1 MKYKIEYY
9 KDITVINHFTLEEDT
24 INQHFIKEFNTEQE
38 AIDYK
43 TSNNIV
49 SDIVPFEEVPIINYE
64 LRIKDLLLN
73 EYKTLHN
80 SKIDFRKHLEQN
92 TQLKNKDVTMS
103 NGRPVEAI
111 YTLNGVN
118 IARIRF
124 EFEFDSIG
132 FISRR
137 KEILGYYNTNDEI
150 LEEYV
155 ISDEEYGNTEY
166 QLGKKFDE
174 SVKTR
179 ENVFKNIMTT
189 VNMVLINHYVPLGD
203 TIAQAQK
210 RGSDMYTTYNK
221 EINSWIQTGDGD
233 LNQLIGSDTVYSWL
247 ELEVSTGVTIRQ
259 LITSKID

>member
-1 MKYKIEYY
+1 MKYRIEYY
-9 KDITVINHFTLEEDT
+9 KDNTIFNHFTSEEDI
-24 INQHFIKEFNTEQE
+24 INQHFIKEFDTEQQ
-38 AIDYK
+38 AIDYMIAENV
-43 TSNNIV
+43 T
-49 SDIVPFEEVPIINYE
+49 SDIIPFEETPVINYE
-64 LRIKDLLLN
+64 LRIKSLLLN

-92 TQLKNKDVTMS
+92 IQLKNKDVTML

-111 YTLNGVN
+111 YTYDNIN

-124 EFEFDSIG
+124 EFEFDLIG
-132 FISRR
+132 FIARR

-150 LEEYV
+150 LEEYI

-189 VNMVLINHYVPLGD
+189 VNMVLINHFIPLGE

-210 RGSDMYTTYNK
+210 KGSDMYTTYNK
-221 EINSWIQTGDGD
+221 EISSWIQTGDGD
-233 LNQLIGSDTVYSWL
+233 LNQLIEDDTTYSWL
-247 ELEVSTGVTIRQ
+247 ELEVITGVTIRQ
-259 LITSKID
+259 FITSKID